1 MRDDDM
7 AARGR
12 AAADDVR
19 RVIAFGLAAGM
30 FLPLPLLVMIAV
42 SAASGGVTD
51 ANYSSDWCGVPHTL
65 RGPLVT
71 AVAVLTV
78 AASVWA
84 MARAVAAVG
93 RRWSGWRFLW
103 AVGAVAL
110 LYMLLLSIHP
120 FDGELDQVGC
130 DKAAAVLAPQ

>member
-1 MRDDDM
+1 M

-19 RVIAFGLAAGM
+19 RAIAFGLAAGM
-30 FLPLPLLVMIAV
+30 FLPLPLLVLIAV
-42 SAASGGVTD
+42 VASSGGVTD
-51 ANYSSDWCGVPHTL
+51 ANYSSAWCGVPEGL

-71 AVAVLTV
+71 TVAALTI

-84 MARAVAAVG
+84 IARAVAAVG

-110 LYMLLLSIHP
+110 LYMLLLSIYP
-120 FDGELDQVGC
+120 FDGEGDQVGC
-130 DKAAAVLAPQ
+130 DQGAALLAPQ